1 MKMLAGGRSYR
12 AVMTMA
18 TVVSACWWAGTAQ
31 AYKFDTDPDWAVNFD
46 NNIQYSVGWRTKDVD
61 SKAGNMLGS
70 SQGDYK
76 FPKKGDMITNR
87 ISDFIEVQ
95 GVYKK
100 DMGFRVTGSIWQDF
114 AYSDEA
120 KINPALA
127 AMNAY
132 PSGRFSTYTKRFY
145 IKGSEFL
152 DYFGF
157 LNTKVGESQTPVQ
170 LKVGSLSQ
178 YWGNSFFFPFTNIA
192 YSQHPIDFVK
202 SFAQPG
208 SEVKELFLPRRQI
221 LLSTQLTPELSLT
234 GQYFLEFKPNRYP
247 EGGTYFG
254 FVDMLFSGPPGT
266 GPLAFISPINDNLIK
281 PKDNN
286 GNYGIKVGWSPE
298 WANADMGFYYR
309 QFDDT
314 DPWLLSVSPS
324 TGHIQ
329 NTFAQKA
336 KLVGF
341 SLEKSFGLIS
351 TGLEISKR
359 IGTALNSNVVG
370 VPTNVGA
377 TGDLT
382 NVIANTFIQ
391 LGKTPLWDAGILL
404 AEISFTHL
412 NQVTHNA
419 QFYKGVGY
427 AGCPAGGSWKD
438 GCSTKN
444 TTAFAMLFSPQ
455 WLQVFPGVDLSMPFN
470 LQAGIKGVGAH
481 STGTFFPEG
490 EVITSLGIKA
500 NYLSV
505 HSVSLTYSHY
515 HWRPKGTGDNGLGAG
530 MQAYT
535 GGAGP
540 VMLNDRD
547 WLQLQFKTSF

>member
-1 MKMLAGGRSYR
+1 MKLLPRRHGYKTAIVIG
-12 AVMTMA
+12 AVVA
-18 TVVSACWWAGTAQ
+18 TGWWAGTAQ
-31 AYKFDTDPDWAVNFD
+31 AYQFQTDPDWAVNFD
-46 NNIQYSVGWRTKDVD
+46 NNIQYSIGWRAKDLD
-61 SKAGNMLGS
+61 SRAGNMLGS
-70 SQGDYK
+70 SQGNYK
-76 FPKKGDMITNR
+76 FSKSGDVITNR
-87 ISDFIEVQ
+87 IADFIEFQ

-100 DMGFRVTGSIWQDF
+100 DQGFRITGSIWKDF
-114 AYSDEA
+114 AYNKDA

-127 AMNAY
+127 VMNAY
-132 PSGRFSTYTKRFY
+132 PSGKFSDYTKRFY
-145 IKGSEFL
+145 VQGTEVL
-152 DYFGF
+152 DKFVF
-157 LNTKVGESQTPVQ
+157 LNTNIGNTPVQ
-170 LKVGSLSQ
+170 LKIGSLAQ

-192 YSQHPIDFVK
+192 YSQHPIDYVK

-208 SEVKELFLPRRQI
+208 SEVKELFLPRKQI
-221 LLSTQLTPELSLT
+221 LVATQLTPELSLT
-234 GQYFLEFKPNRYP
+234 GQYFFEFRPNRYP

-266 GPLAFISPINDNLIK
+266 GPLAFISPVNDGLVK
-281 PKDNN
+281 PRNN
-286 GNYGIKVGWSPE
+286 NQNYGIKVGWSPA
-298 WANADMGFYYR
+298 WAGADMAFYYR

-314 DPWLLSVSPS
+314 DPWLLSVSPT

-329 NTFAQKA
+329 DTFAQKA

-351 TGLEISKR
+351 TALEVSKR
-359 IGTALNSNVVG
+359 MHTALNSNVVG

-377 TGDLT
+377 AGDLT
-382 NVIANTFIQ
+382 NVIANTFVQ
-391 LGKTPLWDAGILL
+391 LGKTPIWDAGILL
-404 AEISFTHL
+404 AEVSYTHL
-412 NQVTHNA
+412 NKVTDNR

-427 AGCPAGGSWKD
+427 PGCPVGGTWKD

-444 TTAFAMLFSPQ
+444 TSAFALLFSPQ
-455 WLQVFPGVDLSMPFN
+455 WLQVYPGVDLSMPFN

-481 STGTFFPEG
+481 STGTFFPKG

-505 HSVSLTYSHY
+505 HSLSLTYSHY
-515 HWRPKGTGDNGLGAG
+515 RWRPNGVGDNGLGAG
-530 MQAYT
+530 MQAFT

-547 WLQLQFKTSF
+547 WIQLQFKTSF